1 MLCSPL
7 VFPLGTIV
15 AFASNSVAPSGYIH
29 CNGAEISRTT
39 YAALFAVISTTYGA
53 GNGSST
59 FNLPQLADGR
69 FIRGESGAG
78 NYYGAGMPNISGAFT
93 AGKMG
98 RPSENVSYW
107 GAFSVYDAGY
117 AGSEGDSSYHTVGV
131 DFYASRVNSLY
142 GASSTVM
149 PQSLSMKFYIKF

>member
-7 VFPLGTIV
+7 AFLLGTIV

-78 NYYGAGMPNISGAFT
+78 NYYGAGVPNITGQATSGMWGRQNQN
-93 AGKMG
+93 AGWNG
-98 RPSENVSYW
+98 CFVI
-107 GAFSVYDAGY
+107 YDGGT
-117 AGSEGDSSYHTVGV
+117 AGSEGDGSYRTVGL
-131 DFYASRVNSLY
+131 DFNAARSSGIY
-142 GASSTVM
+142 GVSSTVM